1 MLLLCLGILLQL
13 VVQPQCCATS
23 TKMLSMENI
32 ELLIS
37 EDEIK
42 SKIAETAR
50 VINTEYKGQEL
61 VVVMVMK
68 GALCITADLIRE
80 LEVPCEIEAVT
91 ASSYG
96 QRGTSRGELKI
107 SGVDELNL
115 AGKNVLL
122 VDDIFDSGETVWQI
136 VKRLKEKNP
145 KSIKT
150 FVLLVKNVE
159 RTLDYEP
166 DYALF
171 HIENRFVVGYGLD
184 YKEYYR
190 GLRGVY
196 AFK

>member
-1 MLLLCLGILLQL
+1 MIPIFLCFLQL
-13 VVQPQCCATS
+13 VMQPQCHAAS
-23 TKMLSMENI
+23 IERLSMGDNI

-50 VINTEYKGQEL
+50 TLNAEYKDQEL

-68 GALCITADLIRE
+68 GAICIAADLIRE

-96 QRGTSRGELKI
+96 QRGIHRGELKI
-107 SGVDELNL
+107 SGLDELNFT
-115 AGKNVLL
+115 GKNVLL
-122 VDDIFDSGETVWQI
+122 VDDIFDSGQTLSQI
-136 VKRLKEKNP
+136 VGKLKEKNP

-150 FVLLVKNVE
+150 LVLLEKNVE
-159 RTLDYEP
+159 RALSYKP
-166 DYALF
+166 DYVLF

-196 AFK
+196 VLK